1 MRSLPHSQAQSR
13 PMSRRSELA
22 GKELLA
28 WGILILLTLVW
39 GSSFILIKKGLG
51 VFTATQVSAL
61 RILSAAVFMTPFAIS
76 RIRKTEKKH
85 FLLIFLSGFIGSLIP
100 AYLFALA
107 QTRLDSAITGIINA
121 MTPVFVVLIGAMF
134 YKQKINRIMIAGLL
148 LAFSGTAM
156 LMFYAAEGQRVI
168 NYFALLVVAAT
179 VMYGLNVNILKFNLS
194 KLNAVAISS
203 ISLSF
208 MGPVAAV
215 QLFVF
220 TDFVHRMQSGE
231 SALLALGYLSLL
243 GIVGTG
249 LALILFNKLIKIAT
263 PLFASSV
270 TYLIPVVAVCWGIVD
285 GEQLTIRHFVSMLII
300 AVGVY
305 LTNKKS

>member
-1 MRSLPHSQAQSR
+1 
-13 PMSRRSELA
+13 MSRRSELA

-194 KLNAVAISS
+194 RLNAVAISS

>member
-1 MRSLPHSQAQSR
+1 MSR
-13 PMSRRSELA
+13 PSKLA

-156 LMFYAAEGQRVI
+156 LMFYAAEGHRVI

-194 KLNAVAISS
+194 RLNAVAISS

>member
-1 MRSLPHSQAQSR
+1 MSR
-13 PMSRRSELA
+13 PSKLA

-194 KLNAVAISS
+194 RLNAVAISS

>member
-1 MRSLPHSQAQSR
+1 
-13 PMSRRSELA
+13 MSRRSELA

-156 LMFYAAEGQRVI
+156 LMFYAAEGHRVI

>member
-1 MRSLPHSQAQSR
+1 MSR
-13 PMSRRSELA
+13 PSKLA

>member
-13 PMSRRSELA
+13 PMSRPSKLA

-156 LMFYAAEGQRVI
+156 LMFYAAEGHRVI

-194 KLNAVAISS
+194 RLNAVAISS

>member
-1 MRSLPHSQAQSR
+1 
-13 PMSRRSELA
+13 MSRRSELA

-76 RIRKTEKKH
+76 RIRKMEKKH

-156 LMFYAAEGQRVI
+156 LMFYAAEGHRVI

-179 VMYGLNVNILKFNLS
+179 VMYRTECEHSEV
-194 KLNAVAISS
+194 
-203 ISLSF
+203 
-208 MGPVAAV
+208 
-215 QLFVF
+215 
-220 TDFVHRMQSGE
+220 
-231 SALLALGYLSLL
+231 
-243 GIVGTG
+243 
-249 LALILFNKLIKIAT
+249 
-263 PLFASSV
+263 
-270 TYLIPVVAVCWGIVD
+270 
-285 GEQLTIRHFVSMLII
+285 
-300 AVGVY
+300 
-305 LTNKKS
+305 

>member
-1 MRSLPHSQAQSR
+1 
-13 PMSRRSELA
+13 MSRRSELA